1 MSKVLYI
8 HRPEYSN
15 MSAEDKAA
23 LRILLEEY
31 GSDALSSMLN
41 EGYFSTSDIK
51 KSDGQTLGSRS
62 DFETRWNNNPD
73 KNNNSF
79 GTQLKNTARGFVK
92 SLPSIALTMAVCWP
106 AGVMLTLGAW
116 HERFEKKIN
125 NTLMNPKTY
134 LDWIANTSHDQ
145 VDKEKSKDASSKF
158 DVAPLDTST
167 KKSADKD
174 DDTSSPTKVKRKTD
188 ASTLVPVTEPTMSPY
203 YAILNNGEVMKV
215 YALSEEE
222 AKKQVNIIVSGT
234 RGKYSTMNEMFEE
247 GAHTY
252 RAILDDG
259 SIVYLTAE
267 TQDKAVAIANATA
280 GELKKFYKS
289 VGVKS
294 PAIGKVKSITDEGI
308 IAIPIPKS
316 ITELRK
322 GTTPDPNSVY
332 KLKPEQV
339 KDFYTNKQAKTLTYK
354 LRINYNTVFL
364 CAANDNEAKE
374 MAVKLNKEISGY
386 KGSILSFLTGSL
398 SGKAWAV
405 TMQDGDKYIIC
416 EVPGG
421 DDPKTKAL
429 KMIDGKFKLME
440 KYGSPSV
447 KSVLKTHK
455 DAASQP
461 TIKVASAKS
470 IDIPKKFKNLN
481 AIILTKVENGVEQ
494 EIYKSTLAKED
505 TEEKGKSLIVKRTVS

>member
-8 HRPEYSN
+8 HRSEYSN

-31 GSDALSSMLN
+31 GSDVLSSMLN
-41 EGYFSTSDIK
+41 EGYFSTSDIQ

-62 DFETRWNNNPD
+62 DFETKWNNNPD

-116 HERFEKKIN
+116 HEKFEKKIN
-125 NTLMNPKTY
+125 NTLLNSKTY
-134 LDWIANTSHDQ
+134 LDWIANTSHDK
-145 VDKEKSKDASSKF
+145 VDKEKAKDASSKF
-158 DVAPLDTST
+158 DVAPIDTST
-167 KKSADKD
+167 KKSTDKD
-174 DDTSSPTKVKRKTD
+174 DDTSSPTKVRKKTD
-188 ASTLVPVTEPTMSPY
+188 TPVPVIEPTMSPY
-203 YAILNNGEVMKV
+203 YAVLNNGEVMKV

-222 AKKQVNIIVSGT
+222 AKKQVNVIVSGT

-267 TQDKAVAIANATA
+267 TRDKAIAIANATA

-316 ITELRK
+316 ITELQK
-322 GTTPDPNSVY
+322 GTAPDPNSVY
-332 KLKPEQV
+332 RLKPEQV
-339 KDFYTNKQAKTLTYK
+339 KDFYTNKQAKTFTYK

-364 CAANDNEAKE
+364 CAANDNEAKA
-374 MAVKLNKEISGY
+374 MAMKLNKEISGY
-386 KGSILSFLTGSL
+386 KGSVLSFLTGSL

-405 TMQDGDKYIIC
+405 TMQDGDRYIIC

-440 KYGSPSV
+440 KYGGPNV
-447 KSVLKTHK
+447 KSVLNTHR
-455 DAASQP
+455 DTASNP
-461 TIKVASAKS
+461 TVKVASAKS

-481 AIILTKVENGVEQ
+481 AIVLTKVENGVEQ

-505 TEEKGKSLIVKRTVS
+505 TEEKGKTLIVKRTIS